1 MTAGAGPVVS
11 AATQVLAHTPGL
23 AHFGAKPSRT
33 LPGRRDL
40 AARFAAS
47 LRPDGSAVAYPPHQA
62 SIGAC
67 HPRDLPPRPWATTIP
82 VAAAWNSA
90 GAADL
95 RFGPDGEVMPEAEFL
110 GLLAVADA
118 FDLVTLSP
126 AACDAAVAALARHPL
141 AKWLDL
147 DGIARHAGDAEAV
160 AAEPGALAIG
170 PSVGGIDLS
179 GDSGVLAAV
188 RRAHDDDEALAAP
201 VVLENLAAKATATLA
216 LLHLLHGHDI
226 DPESVEFVLGC
237 GEEAVGDRYQRG
249 GGNMAKAVAEAAGL
263 TAASG
268 ADVKD
273 FCAAPMPALVMAAS
287 LVAAGVFRRV
297 AVVAGGS
304 LPKLGMKFEGHLNH
318 GLPVLEDVLAG
329 AAALVE
335 ADDGCSARLR
345 LDAVGR
351 HRVGAGGAAPQ
362 ILEALAVEPLAG
374 LGLAMTDVDDYAT
387 ELHNPEITEP
397 QGSGDVAARNYK
409 TLAALAARRGDIDRA
424 DIAAFVERHGLPGF
438 APTQGHLASALWY
451 LPHALRRLTGGEASR
466 VMLLGKGSLFLGRMS
481 QLSDGMSVLLER
493 NEGGRT

>member
-1 MTAGAGPVVS
+1 MTAGSGPVVS

-23 AHFGAKPSRT
+23 AHLGAKPSRT

-40 AARFAAS
+40 AAHFAAS
-47 LRPDGSAVAYPPHQA
+47 LRPYGSAVAYPPHRA

-67 HPRDLPPRPWATTIP
+67 HPRDLPARPWA
-82 VAAAWNSA
+82 AAMPAASGWDSA

-95 RFGPDGEVMPEAEFL
+95 RFGPDGEVMPEPEFL
-110 GLLAVADA
+110 GLLAAADA

-141 AKWLDL
+141 AKWIDL
-147 DGIARHAGDAEAV
+147 DGIARHTGDAEAV
-160 AAEPGALAIG
+160 AAEPGALALG
-170 PSVGGIDLS
+170 PGAVADIASGG
-179 GDSGVLAAV
+179 GVVAAV
-188 RRAHDDDEALAAP
+188 RRAHDDDDALAAP
-201 VVLENLAAKATATLA
+201 VILENLAAKATATLA
-216 LLHLLHGHDI
+216 LLHLLHGHGI

-249 GGNMAKAVAEAAGL
+249 GGNMAKAVAEAAAL
-263 TAASG
+263 TGASG

-304 LPKLGMKFEGHLNH
+304 LPKLGMKFEGHLNG

-335 ADDGCSARLR
+335 ADDGCSARVR

-424 DIAAFVERHGLPGF
+424 DIAAFVDRHGLPGF

-451 LPHALRRLTGGEASR
+451 LPHALRRLTVGDATR

>member
-1 MTAGAGPVVS
+1 MTAGSGPVVS

-23 AHFGAKPSRT
+23 AHLGAKPSRT

-47 LRPDGSAVAYPPHQA
+47 LRPYGSAVAYRPHQA

-67 HPRDLPPRPWATTIP
+67 HPRDLPSRPWAEKVP
-82 VAAAWNSA
+82 AASGWDSA

-95 RFGPDGEVMPEAEFL
+95 RFGPDGEVMPEIEFL
-110 GLLAVADA
+110 GLLAAADA

-141 AKWLDL
+141 AKWIDL

-160 AAEPGALAIG
+160 AAESGALALG
-170 PSVGGIDLS
+170 PVVDADIASGG
-179 GDSGVLAAV
+179 GVVAAV

-201 VVLENLAAKATATLA
+201 VILENLAAKATATLA
-216 LLHLLHGHDI
+216 LLHLLHGHGI

-304 LPKLGMKFEGHLNH
+304 LPKLGMKFEGHLSH

-329 AAALVE
+329 AAVLVE
-335 ADDGCSARLR
+335 GDDGCSARVR

-362 ILEALAVEPLAG
+362 ILEALAVEPMAG

-409 TLAALAARRGDIDRA
+409 TLAALAARRGDIDRD
-424 DIAAFVERHGLPGF
+424 DIAAFVDRHGLPGF

-451 LPHALRRLTGGEASR
+451 LPHALRRLTSGDATR